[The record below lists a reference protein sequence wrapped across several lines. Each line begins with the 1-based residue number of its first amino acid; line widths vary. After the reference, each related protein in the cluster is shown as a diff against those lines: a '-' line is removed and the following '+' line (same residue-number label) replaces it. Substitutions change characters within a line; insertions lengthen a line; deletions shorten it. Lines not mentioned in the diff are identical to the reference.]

1 MLKTHTMQRNRIK
14 WYMILYIFQCYFFS
28 CVNSCY
34 KVLKKQKYKMISF
47 LYHESEKFKFMNT
60 NAHNFFILNRCLNLI
75 VIVIIFL
82 IHLFLYQKYKLQFKK
97 KTHIFAFIFFLNR
110 NLLVIARTLHI
121 LYHHLSKHKCQWKHW
136 FWLSRFIDDIRTIG
150 KHF

>member
-1 MLKTHTMQRNRIK
+1 
-14 WYMILYIFQCYFFS
+14 MILYIFQCYFFS

-34 KVLKKQKYKMISF
+34 KVLKKQKYKMISSF

-82 IHLFLYQKYKLQFKK
+82 IHLFLYQKYQLQFKK
-97 KTHIFAFIFFLNR
+97 NPTFLHLYFSQTEICQLLPELYISYIITYPNISVSESIDFDYRGLLMTFVQSVNIFNYLPQN
-110 NLLVIARTLHI
+110 T
-121 LYHHLSKHKCQWKHW
+121 
-136 FWLSRFIDDIRTIG
+136 
-150 KHF
+150 

>member
-1 MLKTHTMQRNRIK
+1 MIYDFVYIPML
-14 WYMILYIFQCYFFS
+14 FFFS

-34 KVLKKQKYKMISF
+34 KVLKKQKYKMISSF

-97 KTHIFAFIFFLNR
+97 NPHFCIYIFLKPKSAS
-110 NLLVIARTLHI
+110 
-121 LYHHLSKHKCQWKHW
+121 YCQNSTY
-136 FWLSRFIDDIRTIG
+136 LISSLIQT
-150 KHF
+150 

>member
-1 MLKTHTMQRNRIK
+1 
-14 WYMILYIFQCYFFS
+14 MILYIFQCYFFS

-82 IHLFLYQKYKLQFKK
+82 IYLFLYQKYQFQFLK
-97 KTHIFAFIFFLNR
+97 KTHIFAFIYFLNR
-110 NLLVIARTLHI
+110 NLLVITI
-121 LYHHLSKHKCQWKHW
+121 LYIAYIITYPNISVSESIDFDYLG
-136 FWLSRFIDDIRTIG
+136 LLMTFIQSVDIFQYLPQNT
-150 KHF
+150 